1 MKTLE
6 SAKLSFSGM
15 NPDLEEAHGHVNEL
29 TSEIHTYK
37 TSLRLMENQLV
48 MTSRERDAIV
58 RRMEVLM
65 RDIHD
70 MECVL
75 DVAQKSQELIS
86 GTENKA
92 FSDKINKTDE
102 CIEVSTLYFKEYTF
116 WCVLGSPPF

>member
-6 SAKLSFSGM
+6 SAKLSFAGM

-29 TSEIHTYK
+29 TSEIQTYK

-86 GTENKA
+86 GTRNEA
-92 FSDKINKTDE
+92 FSDKINKTDD
-102 CIEVSTLYFKEYTF
+102 CIQV
-116 WCVLGSPPF
+116 